1 MFYSIESI
9 IKRFVDVDDLLS
21 LCVQIPRCDSIKSA
35 ESKIT
40 KIIHLKHTL
49 ELVQP
54 LLEAIRDAESQL
66 LMAYTMTLEDPRFKE
81 LYMKICSA
89 VHDDTHYDKGSLNM
103 RTQRCFA
110 IRSGMNGLLDVARRT
125 YTEIIDD
132 IAALATHLS
141 SKYNL
146 PLKVCGSNS
155 RGFYLQ
161 LYIGVG
167 AQAE

>member
-66 LMAYTMTLEDPRFKE
+66 LMAYTM
-81 LYMKICSA
+81 
-89 VHDDTHYDKGSLNM
+89 V
-103 RTQRCFA
+103 
-110 IRSGMNGLLDVARRT
+110 
-125 YTEIIDD
+125 
-132 IAALATHLS
+132 
-141 SKYNL
+141 
-146 PLKVCGSNS
+146 
-155 RGFYLQ
+155 
-161 LYIGVG
+161 
-167 AQAE
+167 